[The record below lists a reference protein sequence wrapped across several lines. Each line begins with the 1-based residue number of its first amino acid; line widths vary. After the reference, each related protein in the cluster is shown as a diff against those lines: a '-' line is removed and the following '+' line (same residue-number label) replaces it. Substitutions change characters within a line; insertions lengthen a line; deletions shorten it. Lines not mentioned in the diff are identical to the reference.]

1 MNTINNLIRGNL
13 LFQRYHLSEFK
24 EDLDY
29 SIKNGQKP
37 DVLLISCCDS
47 RVTTDFMFGNKP
59 GDLFVL
65 RNIGNFVP
73 VFNSDKDF
81 SSVGSA
87 IEYAVNILGVSNI
100 IVCGHS
106 HCGACESLYKEIPKE
121 NTNIIKW
128 LEIAKP
134 VKEFT
139 LKKEYK
145 SKTELYRATEKNSI
159 VFQMQNLLTYPIIKK
174 RFDENELEIHGWYY
188 SLDDGSLSSYCE
200 KSKKFKLLNKNY

>member
-1 MNTINNLIRGNL
+1 MNTINNLIRGNI
-13 LFQRYHLSEFK
+13 LFQRYHISDFK

-73 VFNSDKDF
+73 MFNSDKDF
-81 SSVGSA
+81 SSVASA

-106 HCGACESLYKEIPKE
+106 HCGACESLYNEIPKE
-121 NTNIIKW
+121 NENIIKW

-145 SKTELYRATEKNSI
+145 SKKELYRATEKNSI
-159 VFQMQNLLTYPIIKK
+159 VFQMQNLLTYPIIRKK
-174 RFDENELEIHGWYY
+174 FDKNELQIHGWYY
-188 SLDDGSLSSYCE
+188 NLDDGSLSSYCD
-200 KSKKFKLLNKNY
+200 KSKIFKLLTR

>member
-1 MNTINNLIRGNL
+1 MNTIKNLIRGNK
-13 LFQRYHLSEFK
+13 LFQKYHLSDFK

-73 VFNSDKDF
+73 IFNSQTDF
-81 SSVGSA
+81 FSVASA

-106 HCGACESLYKEIPKE
+106 YCGACESLYNEIPQE

-139 LKKEYK
+139 LKQEYK
-145 SKTELYRATEKNSI
+145 SKEELYRATEKNSI
-159 VFQMQNLLTYPIIKK
+159 IFQMQNLLTYPIIKEK
-174 RFDENELEIHGWYY
+174 IDKKELRIHGWYY
-188 SLDDGSLSSYCE
+188 NLDDGSILAYNE
-200 KSKKFKLLNKNY
+200 KQKKFRSLN

>member
-1 MNTINNLIRGNL
+1 MNTINNLIRGNI
-13 LFQRYHLSEFK
+13 LFQRYHISDFK

-73 VFNSDKDF
+73 MFNSDKDF
-81 SSVGSA
+81 SSVASA

-106 HCGACESLYKEIPKE
+106 HCGACESLYNEIPKE
-121 NTNIIKW
+121 NENIIKW

-139 LKKEYK
+139 LKKEYTTK
-145 SKTELYRATEKNSI
+145 QELYRATEKNSI
-159 VFQMQNLLTYPIIKK
+159 VFQMQNLLTYPIVRDK
-174 RFDENELEIHGWYY
+174 FNANELKIHGWYY
-188 SLDDGSLSSYCE
+188 NLDDGSLSSYCD
-200 KSKKFKLLNKNY
+200 KDKIFQLLTK